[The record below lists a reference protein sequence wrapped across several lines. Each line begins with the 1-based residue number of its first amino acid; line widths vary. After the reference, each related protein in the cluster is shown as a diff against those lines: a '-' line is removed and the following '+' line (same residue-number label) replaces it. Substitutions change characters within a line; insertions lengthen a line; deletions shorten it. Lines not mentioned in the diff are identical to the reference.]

1 MKKMLPFAALLL
13 SPLAL
18 LLLAGAGSARA
29 AGPQM
34 GVPAN
39 NVYICVDAQGR
50 RLTSDRPLPECVDRE
65 QRVLSA
71 TGIERPRIGPT
82 LTAKEREALEAKQ
95 RQEIE
100 ERQRIL
106 EERRRERAL
115 VARYPN
121 QSAHDA
127 ERQQALDHI
136 DQLTAVAQ
144 MRIADLQSKRTKFDT
159 EMEFYKKDPNKA
171 PMYLRRAL
179 AENQDN
185 ITEQQRFIAAQAQEK
200 RRIHQRFDVE
210 LIQLQKLWAER
221 ARNQAVDTPSKP

>member
-1 MKKMLPFAALLL
+1 MG
-13 SPLAL
+13 SR
-18 LLLAGAGSARA
+18 SARA
-29 AGPQM
+29 AAPSM

-39 NVYICVDAQGR
+39 NVYICIDPQGR
-50 RLTSDRPLPECVDRE
+50 RLTSDRPIPECIDRE
-65 QRVLSA
+65 QRVLGA

-95 RQEIE
+95 RQEAE

-106 EERRRERAL
+106 EERRRDRAL

-127 ERQQALDHI
+127 ERQQALEHI
-136 DQLTAVAQ
+136 DQLTHVAQ
-144 MRIADLQSKRTKFDT
+144 MRIVDLQSKRTKFDT

-171 PMYLRRAL
+171 PMYLRRAI
-179 AENQDN
+179 AENEDN
-185 ITEQQRFIAAQAQEK
+185 VLEQQRFIAAQAQEK
-200 RRIHQRFDVE
+200 RRIHQRFDAE

-221 ARNQAVDTPSKP
+221 ARNQAVEVPSAGPTAPTKP